1 MSSFSI
7 PRRRTPRFSS
17 PPHRSTS
24 RKTLSVSTIRLTRL
38 RLGHQHRRSRL
49 PQNPLRRRLSRLL
62 RSPNKRSFLSQF
74 EFRQNAPNFVGSV
87 LFFRA
92 PLRTHSSE
100 CCNTRVLR
108 CEFSGSGIPSDRS
121 VRFLNATAL
130 YHFSVA
136 FFCSSVLLLWCTAP
150 LPGICAQYSAL
161 ATPYKV
167 PHRWRDRMLSARS
180 KRIPACGNSRGAS
193 GGCGSPHFLSPR
205 SPLLLLFLPHSL
217 LCSATTNIFTKFA
230 PIKRAGESCP
240 CCCFSTAGCSTGNG
254 LSAASGDI

>member
-7 PRRRTPRFSS
+7 PPRRTLRFSLL
-17 PPHRSTS
+17 PRRSTS
-24 RKTLSVSTIRLTRL
+24 RRTLSASTIRLTRS
-38 RLGHQHRRSRL
+38 RREHPHQRSRL
-49 PQNPLRRRLSRLL
+49 RQNPLQQRLSRPLPS
-62 RSPNKRSFLSQF
+62 RNERSFSRQF
-74 EFRQNAPNFVGSV
+74 ELRQNAPNFVGSV

-100 CCNTRVLR
+100 CCNTRVFR
-108 CEFSGSGIPSDRS
+108 CQSLSGIPSDRS

-136 FFCSSVLLLWCTAP
+136 FFCSSVLLLWCIAP

-167 PHRWRDRMLSARS
+167 PHRWRDRILSARS
-180 KRIPACGNSRGAS
+180 KRIPACGNSRGAN
-193 GGCGSPHFLSPR
+193 GGCGSPHFLSSR

-217 LCSATTNIFTKFA
+217 LCSGTTNIFTKSA

-240 CCCFSTAGCSTGNG
+240 CCFFSTAGCSIGSGFSAVNGN
-254 LSAASGDI
+254 I